1 MQAFLL
7 RKEEELSE
15 PWACLREQEQ
25 SDIGLHCHDFFELTY
40 ILDGEIEHTMDGA
53 SAVLKKG
60 NYFFVGI
67 GTAHRYRRIGKTPCK
82 LWNFLFLPEFI
93 DRTLA
98 GCEDF
103 AELLRGCELR
113 LGSFSAPD
121 SPADRVFFDANG
133 RVLALLT
140 EIRRE
145 YAQRQCGYLEAV
157 RCALVRILIETIRQS
172 PAQEPP
178 DDLCRAICAYL
189 DRHYREPL
197 RLDAL
202 SRALHYSP
210 AYLSARF
217 RAGCGRTMQSYC
229 QRLRILESCRLLSG
243 TELKISEVAH
253 TVGYENL
260 KFFNRLFREALHM
273 TPREYRVRSRAQE
286 VNFAASRF

>member
-7 RKEEELSE
+7 RKEEELCE
-15 PWACLREQEQ
+15 PWACLRTQEQ
-25 SDIGLHCHDFFELTY
+25 GDIGLHRHDFFELTY
-40 ILDGEIEHTMDGA
+40 ILDGKIEHTIDGT

-67 GTAHRYRRIGKTPCK
+67 GTAHRYRRIGQAPCK

-103 AELLRGCELR
+103 SELLRGCELR
-113 LGSFSAPD
+113 LGSLSAPA
-121 SPADRVFFDANG
+121 SPADRVFFDADG
-133 RVLALLT
+133 RVLAQLT
-140 EIRRE
+140 EIQRE
-145 YAQRQCGYLEAV
+145 YEQRQSGYLEAV
-157 RCALVRILIETIRQS
+157 HCALVRILIETIRQS
-172 PAQEPP
+172 PAQQPP
-178 DDLCRAICAYL
+178 DGLCRAICAYL
-189 DRHYREPL
+189 DRHYRQPL
-197 RLDAL
+197 RLEVL
-202 SRALHYSP
+202 SRELHYSP

-217 RAGCGRTMQSYC
+217 RAGCGQTMQSYC

-260 KFFNRLFREALHM
+260 KFFNRLFRELLHM
-273 TPREYRVRSRAQE
+273 TPREYRAKTRG
-286 VNFAASRF
+286 